1 MFEFVL
7 VAGLSATFLA
17 NLASAALTAS
27 TPIVLAALGEIIS
40 ERAGILNLGVEGVML
55 MSALFSFI
63 IALTTGSLALG
74 FAAGIFVGVV
84 VGVVHAFLSVSLKA
98 DQVISGLMITL
109 LGGALTVFF
118 GTDWSQRSIDGV
130 EKVFFPVIGE
140 PLAAIPVVGRA
151 LFYSTPTDFLALFLV
166 PLTWYGL
173 YRTNLG
179 REIIAVGED
188 PETADTVGV
197 PVTRIQ
203 YGATILG
210 SALAGLAGAH
220 LILAWINQWSNGMTA
235 GMGWI
240 AIALVIVSR
249 WRPFRALGVAFIFA
263 TLSALQIRIQ
273 GFEFGDGLIGGVLLD
288 PSFFALYPY
297 IATILVL
304 AWAARQE
311 GDDHLGSPS
320 ALAEPYRREE

>member
-1 MFEFVL
+1 MFGAVL
-7 VAGLSATFLA
+7 VAGISAAFLA
-17 NLASAALTAS
+17 NVASAALTAT
-27 TPIVLAALGEIIS
+27 TPILLAALGEIIS
-40 ERAGILNLGVEGVML
+40 ERAGILNLGVEGTML

-63 IALTTGSLALG
+63 IALSTGSLFLG
-74 FAAGIFVGVV
+74 FLAGIAVGVV
-84 VGVVHAFLSVSLKA
+84 VGAVHAFLSVSLKA

-109 LGGALTVFF
+109 LGAALTVFF
-118 GTDWSQRSIDGV
+118 GTAWSQRSIDGV

-140 PLAAIPVVGRA
+140 PLSAIPVVGRA

-179 REIIAVGED
+179 QEVIAVGED

-197 PVTRIQ
+197 SVTRVR

-220 LILAWINQWSNGMTA
+220 LILAWLNQWSNGMTA

-249 WRPFRALGVAFIFA
+249 WRPFRALGVAFVFA
-263 TLSALQIRIQ
+263 TLRVLQIRIQ
-273 GFEFGDGLIGGVLLD
+273 GFELGSGLIGDVLLN

-297 IATILVL
+297 IATIVVL
-304 AWAARQE
+304 AWAARRE
-311 GDDHLGSPS
+311 GDDRLGSPS
-320 ALAEPYRREE
+320 ALAQAYRREE